1 MWFAATYKPFKC
13 HSFHK
18 FATFVFFTLFKEN
31 FLQMYFVCFTQ
42 IAIEAY
48 TVPQEACWPLLMDH
62 PDNLPLLWQET
73 VYHQELQN
81 VWKIWKSTINV

>member
-1 MWFAATYKPFKC
+1 
-13 HSFHK
+13 
-18 FATFVFFTLFKEN
+18 
-31 FLQMYFVCFTQ
+31 MYFVCFTQ

-81 VWKIWKSTINV
+81 VWKIWKGTIKLMSNTILK